1 MNLELNKHIF
11 YRNESN
17 FSEKIKRVIKSYSEN
32 KHSLI
37 VISDF
42 DYTMTSLFDYD
53 TNIQYKSSYYLYDEN
68 IIGGNQ
74 KKFEEDRKNLSDE
87 YSKYEFD
94 TSYDFEFRKKKMIEW
109 YTKNIELYYNP
120 NFTLDSIEKMI
131 QKLKHNIKFRPKLKE
146 YIELLMEM
154 DIPLIIESGGIT
166 QFIHGILKYIIPDID
181 ELIEKKKIAI
191 ISNKFKF
198 DPISK
203 GCCGIEREVIHCFNK
218 ADFIGNIIKNEYK
231 EAKNILV
238 LGDNLGDADCVKK
251 LDVDIN
257 NVIGFGFINLSK
269 DILLD
274 ENKKEFIENKIKEY
288 NNIFDMALVGNCDY
302 QPIINLLKSFK
313 NLEWAINQF
322 Y

>member
-17 FSEKIKRVIKSYSEN
+17 FSEKLKRVIKSYSEN

-94 TSYDFEFRKKKMIEW
+94 TSYDFEFRKNKMIEW

-120 NFTLDSIEKMI
+120 NFTLD
-131 QKLKHNIKFRPKLKE
+131 
-146 YIELLMEM
+146 
-154 DIPLIIESGGIT
+154 
-166 QFIHGILKYIIPDID
+166 
-181 ELIEKKKIAI
+181 
-191 ISNKFKF
+191 
-198 DPISK
+198 
-203 GCCGIEREVIHCFNK
+203 
-218 ADFIGNIIKNEYK
+218 
-231 EAKNILV
+231 
-238 LGDNLGDADCVKK
+238 
-251 LDVDIN
+251 
-257 NVIGFGFINLSK
+257 
-269 DILLD
+269 
-274 ENKKEFIENKIKEY
+274 
-288 NNIFDMALVGNCDY
+288 
-302 QPIINLLKSFK
+302 
-313 NLEWAINQF
+313 
-322 Y
+322 